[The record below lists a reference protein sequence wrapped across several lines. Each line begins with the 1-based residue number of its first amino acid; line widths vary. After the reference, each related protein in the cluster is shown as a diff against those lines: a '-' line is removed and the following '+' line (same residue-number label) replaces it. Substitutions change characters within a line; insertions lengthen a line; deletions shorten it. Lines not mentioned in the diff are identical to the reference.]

1 MPLLQLHPDVPE
13 EDIEF
18 SDYDLKFVE
27 ENTDYA
33 PIRHSQCVGEQTTV
47 EDRYEE
53 EKGSSNEI
61 QVDPVDS
68 FYVTVTKTSKLAKG
82 DTDEAEEDAELNG
95 ELSAEETFENK
106 KNKLEELGMQLLSD
120 PEANIRTIKEFVQK
134 KKKKR
139 TIKEMLDISKDG
151 NRKIVKLGLLSV
163 LAVFK
168 DIIPGLPT
176 EKELEMK
183 VSKAVKKTR
192 FYESTLLKAYKVCM
206 SSILDS

>member
-1 MPLLQLHPDVPE
+1 M
-13 EDIEF
+13 
-18 SDYDLKFVE
+18 
-27 ENTDYA
+27 
-33 PIRHSQCVGEQTTV
+33 
-47 EDRYEE
+47 
-53 EKGSSNEI
+53 
-61 QVDPVDS
+61 
-68 FYVTVTKTSKLAKG
+68 
-82 DTDEAEEDAELNG
+82 NG

-168 DIIPGLPT
+168 DIIPG
-176 EKELEMK
+176 
-183 VSKAVKKTR
+183 
-192 FYESTLLKAYKVCM
+192 
-206 SSILDS
+206 

>member
-120 PEANIRTIKEFVQK
+120 PEANIRTIKEF
-134 KKKKR
+134 
-139 TIKEMLDISKDG
+139 EMLDISKDG